1 MKLTNKK
8 IATDSMILMGISRKE
23 LPVKVSYALAKNI
36 AKIEKELEIYNSERQ
51 KLLDKYCVKDE
62 NGENK
67 VYENNELK
75 IQEEYL
81 KDWNQDIK
89 ELQNIE
95 LEIDIHKFKI
105 DELNGYNM
113 TPSELIAIDY
123 MIEN

>member
-8 IATDSMILMGISRKE
+8 IVTDSMILMDISRKE
-23 LPVKVSYALAKNI
+23 LPIKVSYALAKNI
-36 AKIEKELEIYNSERQ
+36 SKIEKELQIYNSERQ
-51 KLLDKYCVKDE
+51 KLLDKYCVKDG

-67 VYENNELK
+67 VDENNQLK

-81 KDWNQDIK
+81 KDWEKDIK

-95 LEIDIHKFKI
+95 LEIDIHKFKLE
-105 DELNGYNM
+105 ELNGYNM

>member
-62 NGENK
+62 NGQNK
-67 VYENNELK
+67 IDENNQLK
-75 IQEEYL
+75 IQEVYL
-81 KDWNQDIK
+81 IDWEQDIK

-113 TPSELIAIDY
+113 APSELIAIDY
-123 MIEN
+123 MIED

>member
-1 MKLTNKK
+1 MKLTNKQ
-8 IATDSMILMGISRKE
+8 IVNDSVILMEISRKE
-23 LPVKVSYALAKNI
+23 LPIKVSYALAKNI

-51 KLLDKYCVKDE
+51 KLLDKYCTKDE
-62 NGENK
+62 NGRNK
-67 VYENNELK
+67 IDKNNQLK

-81 KDWNQDIK
+81 KDWEQDIK

-113 TPSELIAIDY
+113 APSELMAIDY
-123 MIEN
+123 MIED